1 MLILSIIP
9 FIFMVQNEKK
19 MIDYFITNG
28 DTTCIALSG
37 KLLSEADLKAV
48 SSEVEKLNNWSI
60 VLDLKDLSHIN
71 SSGIAFLIRILTR
84 SRVNGGDAVMC
95 SVNQGLTKLFEITKM
110 HEVFSIYKSLEE
122 ANAHFKK

>member
-1 MLILSIIP
+1 
-9 FIFMVQNEKK
+9 MVQNDKK